1 MNKCAEGPATA
12 TTTAVPTAGFIM
24 LSCFTTFFLTTLT
37 RYLYFYSLKSPI
49 TTHPW
54 YIANCSWSVER
65 RGPQWA
71 QAGQG
76 VIMSTQG
83 PCANAC
89 LCCYQRAL
97 IEADRVQSE
106 SDTQQRL
113 WPERRAIRSWPV
125 ISVLLVRSDRE
136 GKQKQRQCCSHSC
149 WQDLPEKPVSASL
162 GCFKRIITP
171 FSSLMLPVSYLIN
184 LHDNSHVFTL
194 FFLLPVVIYSIS
206 HNAFRQNMPERVAF
220 QLWVLG
226 EQKHVSLQSGKQT
239 SNSKMS

>member
-113 WPERRAIRSWPV
+113 WPERRAIWSWPV

-220 QLWVLG
+220 
-226 EQKHVSLQSGKQT
+226 
-239 SNSKMS
+239 